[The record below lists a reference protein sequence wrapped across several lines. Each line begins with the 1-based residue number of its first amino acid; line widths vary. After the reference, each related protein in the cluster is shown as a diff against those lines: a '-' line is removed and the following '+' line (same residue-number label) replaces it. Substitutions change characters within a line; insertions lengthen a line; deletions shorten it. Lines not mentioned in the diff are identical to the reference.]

1 MLYQGDVGLY
11 LSGSPVPV
19 NMCAIYITQPTIK
32 QIIQFGEVDFLMAV
46 HLLTNI
52 EDFLGDIRN
61 QGNLELDA
69 MSNFQILLML
79 VEQDPSIKKTLNT
92 LFELIFPDYDIK
104 YTKNS
109 MNFSLRNDENKN
121 MIGQITSFTFEI
133 FQRAI
138 KELFSLDGK
147 ANSDDYNPAN
157 EAAKEIAKKLKR
169 GKQKI
174 NELAGKNNK
183 GDMSLFGTYASILSI
198 GMMID
203 INVFFNYTPFQ
214 LQDSFNRYLLK
225 VKYDLYQKVSTTPMM
240 DTSKMEE
247 PEE

>member
-32 QIIQFGEVDFLMAV
+32 QIIQFGEVNFLMAV

-61 QGNLELDA
+61 QGNLELDT

-79 VEQDPSIKKTLNT
+79 VEQDPSVKKTLNT
-92 LFELIFPDYDIK
+92 LFELIFPDYEIK

-109 MNFSLRNDENKN
+109 INFSLRKDENKN
-121 MIGQITSFTFEI
+121 MIGQITPFTFET
-133 FQRAI
+133 FQRVI

-147 ANSDDYNPAN
+147 ANGDDYNPAN
-157 EAAKEIAKKLKR
+157 EAAQEIAKKLKR

-174 NELAGKNNK
+174 NELASKNNK
-183 GDMSLFGTYASILSI
+183 GDM
-198 GMMID
+198 
-203 INVFFNYTPFQ
+203 
-214 LQDSFNRYLLK
+214 
-225 VKYDLYQKVSTTPMM
+225 
-240 DTSKMEE
+240 
-247 PEE
+247 

>member
-121 MIGQITSFTFEI
+121 MIGQITPFTFEI

-147 ANSDDYNPAN
+147 ANGDDYNPAN

>member
-32 QIIQFGEVDFLMAV
+32 QIIQFGEVNFLMAV

-61 QGNLELDA
+61 QGNLELDT

-79 VEQDPSIKKTLNT
+79 VEQDPSVKKTLNT
-92 LFELIFPDYDIK
+92 LFELIFPDYEIK

-109 MNFSLRNDENKN
+109 INFSLREDENKN
-121 MIGQITSFTFEI
+121 MIGQITPFTFEI

-147 ANSDDYNPAN
+147 ANGDDYNPAN
-157 EAAKEIAKKLKR
+157 EAAQEIAKKLKR

>member
-19 NMCAIYITQPTIK
+19 NMCAIYVTQPTIK
-32 QIIQFGEVDFLMAV
+32 QILQFGEVDFLMGV

-69 MSNFQILLML
+69 MSDFQILMML
-79 VEQDPSIKKTLNT
+79 VEQDPSVKKTLSI
-92 LFELIFPDYDIK
+92 LFELIFPDYEIS

-109 MNFSLRNDENKN
+109 MNFSLRDDEQKK
-121 MIGQITSFTFEI
+121 MIGQVTPFTFNMLQI
-133 FQRAI
+133 VI
-138 KELFSLDGK
+138 KELFSLGGK
-147 ANSDDYNPAN
+147 TNGDDYNPAN
-157 EAAKEIAKKLKR
+157 EAAQEIAKKLKR

-203 INVFFNYTPFQ
+203 INVLFNYTPFQ
-214 LQDSFNRYLLK
+214 IQDSFNRYLLK